1 MSMGLYYRLRRLERM
16 GISEE
21 PTHPRS
27 PEDVYDRM
35 RREATESIEESL
47 AEGDEPLYEIAA
59 NGDILTWDARTVNHR
74 GDFIQA
80 LDRRIRALDDH
91 IAGIEREEAI
101 IEDGQREH
109 GP

>member
-21 PTHPRS
+21 PRHPRS

-59 NGDILTWDARTVNHR
+59 HGDVLTRDEGRTVNHY
-74 GDFIQA
+74 GGFIQA
-80 LDRRIRALDDH
+80 LDRRIARLDTE
-91 IAGIEREEAI
+91 IEEET
-101 IEDGQREH
+101 DK
-109 GP
+109 